1 MGSIFVD
8 DIYFTDFLQL
18 ACRNDDD
25 DKVENII
32 IAISRRKQTERNG
45 DWRSIFLYLSLTPI
59 KILPD
64 HIFFAF

>member
-18 ACRNDDD
+18 ACRNDDG

-45 DWRSIFLYLSLTPI
+45 D
-59 KILPD
+59 
-64 HIFFAF
+64 

>member
-25 DKVENII
+25 NKVENVL
-32 IAISRRKQTERNG
+32 IAISRKNKQSGTVIEEVPFSIS
-45 DWRSIFLYLSLTPI
+45 RSFP
-59 KILPD
+59 
-64 HIFFAF
+64 

>member
-45 DWRSIFLYLSLTPI
+45 D
-59 KILPD
+59 
-64 HIFFAF
+64 